1 MSPGESHGSFLV
13 EDLVQGV
20 SRLCLKKKTEP
31 KKVHPFSQ
39 NKTLASRQG
48 KIKFPMSHK
57 HFQRRS
63 FTTSPKLLKEP
74 GSWIQQAKQVF
85 GRPTYDATVKKVL
98 ADDEARL
105 DFIKTFAKLPDV
117 VSTQPLDASLNPIR
131 RMSNLKE
138 LLRDSKIV
146 DYMEDVQQHPTQYK
160 VMGYKKTSPLGTT
173 FLRGVGAHYGDLL
186 SLLPLEQRDSEVDV
200 LCRLSTDEYVLVE
213 VQVKKQNYW
222 DKRALAYAAH
232 VYGNQL
238 RKGQPW
244 KDLKK
249 LICINVLGA
258 GPESTRFWPKG
269 AHFMRHYIMQ
279 DQKDPNN
286 IIPELQLIQY
296 SLGNVRGDEEE
307 LKENKDLKDWLDYY
321 RNAQNLKEIPEG
333 LSPGLHKAYEL
344 SKDTGLLEK
353 ERADYDEQDDD
364 FSRYSHHIDSM
375 KMEALEEGR
384 EEGIEKGKEEGKKEG
399 IKEASLEIARNMIK
413 DHVKIESIISYTGL
427 TEEEIKNL
435 QE

>member
-1 MSPGESHGSFLV
+1 
-13 EDLVQGV
+13 
-20 SRLCLKKKTEP
+20 
-31 KKVHPFSQ
+31 
-39 NKTLASRQG
+39 
-48 KIKFPMSHK
+48 
-57 HFQRRS
+57 
-63 FTTSPKLLKEP
+63 
-74 GSWIQQAKQVF
+74 
-85 GRPTYDATVKKVL
+85 
-98 ADDEARL
+98 
-105 DFIKTFAKLPDV
+105 
-117 VSTQPLDASLNPIR
+117 
-131 RMSNLKE
+131 
-138 LLRDSKIV
+138 
-146 DYMEDVQQHPTQYK
+146 
-160 VMGYKKTSPLGTT
+160 
-173 FLRGVGAHYGDLL
+173 
-186 SLLPLEQRDSEVDV
+186 
-200 LCRLSTDEYVLVE
+200 
-213 VQVKKQNYW
+213 
-222 DKRALAYAAH
+222 
-232 VYGNQL
+232 
-238 RKGQPW
+238 
-244 KDLKK
+244 
-249 LICINVLGA
+249 
-258 GPESTRFWPKG
+258 
-269 AHFMRHYIMQ
+269 MRHYIMQ